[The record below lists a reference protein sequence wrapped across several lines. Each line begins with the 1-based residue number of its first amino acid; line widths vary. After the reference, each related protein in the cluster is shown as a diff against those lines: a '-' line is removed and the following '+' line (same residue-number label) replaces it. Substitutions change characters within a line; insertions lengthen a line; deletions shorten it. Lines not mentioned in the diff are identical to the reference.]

1 MVAQGRVGSVK
12 VKEVLGALF
21 KKTRLKK
28 SINGSIVGC
37 KTEESRMSK
46 RSEVEDD
53 FEDFQKVVTFITV
66 TDTVMKD

>member
-1 MVAQGRVGSVK
+1 M
-12 VKEVLGALF
+12 
-21 KKTRLKK
+21 
-28 SINGSIVGC
+28 GC

-53 FEDFQKVVTFITV
+53 FEDFEKVVTFITV